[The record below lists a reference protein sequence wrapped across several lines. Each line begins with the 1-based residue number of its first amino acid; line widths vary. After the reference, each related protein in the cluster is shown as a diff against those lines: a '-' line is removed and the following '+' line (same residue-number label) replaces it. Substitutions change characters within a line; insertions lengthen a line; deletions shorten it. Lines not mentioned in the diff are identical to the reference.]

1 MLRRQEKYEYRL
13 ELYYDFWQAGNL
25 THGCSWCGLSQAAS
39 VIIGKHLGSGENE
52 DPYRSAKKLMGYG
65 AIGSVFLSIIVI
77 FNSKAYMGIYQ
88 VDSVEKTMTVQIL
101 YAYAV
106 IVPFKVLN
114 MILGGGII
122 RSGGRT
128 KYVMFI
134 DMVSTWCVGVP
145 LVLLSAFVW
154 KLSIPYVYFL
164 LSLEECIRFGIS
176 LIVFHRLKWMN
187 QLKVS

>member
-1 MLRRQEKYEYRL
+1 MFVVRIV
-13 ELYYDFWQAGNL
+13 
-25 THGCSWCGLSQAAS
+25 SS
-39 VIIGKHLGSGENE
+39 GKCNHRKTPGQWENE

-106 IVPFKVLN
+106 VVPFKVLN

-176 LIVFHRLKWMN
+176 LIVFHRRKWMN
-187 QLKVS
+187 QLEAV